1 MALELHAS
9 WQPLLTVG
17 DGTAQGY
24 AEVVAFT
31 VVQPGGLSLPVKLWA
46 ALGIGLI
53 SFSTSLGVP
62 APWGINPSPAPRGRE
77 EGVLCLY
84 QHKVLIVSTEP
95 HGRGTN
101 TAIASDPQGSPR
113 IYCTFRLGKGMLEPG
128 HPSRP
133 DVSQQLLP
141 LPDWPDTALPAAF
154 PSSAPLIMA
163 QI

>member
-1 MALELHAS
+1 M
-9 WQPLLTVG
+9 
-17 DGTAQGY
+17 
-24 AEVVAFT
+24 
-31 VVQPGGLSLPVKLWA
+31 
-46 ALGIGLI
+46 
-53 SFSTSLGVP
+53 
-62 APWGINPSPAPRGRE
+62 
-77 EGVLCLY
+77 CLY